1 MSTIQRLMHRLS
13 AATMLAGTLTVLSV
27 APAVAVETACVAS
40 SGTNCA
46 ALIPDGPQPGVS
58 STLTVPAGVCGAAS
72 PTGVSVRVN
81 LTHSWIG
88 DLTIAVKNP
97 ANQTVTLLNSLA
109 GAPSVS
115 CAGDDINA
123 TFQDGGAAA
132 SCNAATVPSL
142 SGTVAPATALAPLAA
157 SAAGT
162 WTLTVTDNMNGN
174 NGAIN
179 DWAVDVSC
187 VQLPPA
193 DMAVALSGFPAQGM
207 PGTNVTG
214 TVTCTNVGGQPAANV
229 TCSVVGGTASACVLQ
244 PANTPVAAF
253 PVASVAAG
261 QSISCSV
268 STLVG
273 PTGQINVTGQT
284 SAGNDSN
291 AANNAVAYAANGQLT
306 IPTLS
311 ESLMAVLALLLAI
324 TAIVSLRTR
333 RL

>member
-1 MSTIQRLMHRLS
+1 MKMLMFSTKFALQLVLVGS
-13 AATMLAGTLTVLSV
+13 AAMLLN
-27 APAVAVETACVAS
+27 APTAAVETACVAAG
-40 SGTNCA
+40 GTNCDVQ
-46 ALIPDGPQPGVS
+46 IPDSPLPGIS
-58 STLTVPAGVCGAAS
+58 STLTVPSSICGSAS

-109 GAPSVS
+109 GAPSVT
-115 CAGDDINA
+115 CAGDDISA

-142 SGTVAPATALAPLAA
+142 SGTVAPASAVAPLAA
-157 SAAGT
+157 STSGT

-193 DMAVALSGFPAQGM
+193 DMAVTLSGFPVSGT
-207 PGTNVTG
+207 PGSTVNG
-214 TVTCTNVGGQPAANV
+214 TVTCANVGGQTATNV
-229 TCSVVGGTASACVLQ
+229 TCSVVGGTTSACTLQ
-244 PANTPVAAF
+244 PANTPIAAF
-253 PVASVAAG
+253 PVANVGSG

-268 STLVG
+268 STVVG

-284 SAGNDSN
+284 SAANDGN
-291 AANNAVAYAANGQLT
+291 ATNNVALYAANGLVT
-306 IPTLS
+306 VPTLS
-311 ESLMAVLALLLAI
+311 ELLVAALALLLAI
-324 TAIVSLRTR
+324 AAALSLRAR
-333 RL
+333 RF